1 MIYDAAIVGNGPA
14 GLSAATVLK
23 ARGKNII
30 WFGPKEMSSKIEKAE
45 KISNY
50 PGLGTITG
58 HELNEHFRDHIKEL
72 DIEITNKFVSKIS
85 SFGGKFTLLADNE
98 MYEAKT
104 VLLAAGIA
112 VAKGFDGEK
121 KYLGRGVSYCA
132 TCDGMFYKGKT
143 LAVYC
148 GDKSFISEVPYL
160 ANIAEKVYLLS
171 PDGKMTVPE
180 NNVEIVDG
188 RLMKI
193 LGEKRVDTVELT
205 NGDKITVDGVFIL
218 RNAIPSEELLPGL
231 ELDGPHVAV
240 NRQLHTN
247 IEGCFAAGD
256 NTGRPY
262 QIAKAIGE
270 GNVAAHEI
278 LEYLAKTANS

>member
-85 SFGGKFTLLADNE
+85 SFGGNFTLLADTE

-121 KYLGRGVSYCA
+121 EYLGRGVSYCA

-148 GDKSFISEVPYL
+148 GDKNFIPEVSYL
-160 ANIAEKVYLLS
+160 ADIAEKVYLLS
-171 PDGKMTVPE
+171 PDGKMTVPG

-188 RLMKI
+188 RLVKI
-193 LGEKRVDTVELT
+193 LGEKRVEKVKLS
-205 NGDKITVDGVFIL
+205 NDKEITVDGVFIL
-218 RNAIPSEELLPGL
+218 RNAIPPEELLPGTL
-231 ELDGPHVAV
+231 
-240 NRQLHTN
+240 
-247 IEGCFAAGD
+247 I
-256 NTGRPY
+256 
-262 QIAKAIGE
+262 
-270 GNVAAHEI
+270 
-278 LEYLAKTANS
+278 